1 MRDKPLKYIITTL
14 LLIWLAG
21 LYQGS
26 WPEPL
31 QEIINGYKGEV
42 SETTI
47 DQAVILTE
55 KRRKHIL
62 YGNGK
67 SGGHKHGV
75 GTPCK
80 SEFPENWD
88 DEKIISVTK
97 KIAANDNLPWKQQ
110 DNGYHVSEYFEDN
123 VKVRVVLGEKKQRV
137 ITSYPLN
144 LPRNP
149 CPPVGPANDN

>member
-1 MRDKPLKYIITTL
+1 MFLV
-14 LLIWLAG
+14 G
-21 LYQGS
+21 LYEGNL
-26 WPEPL
+26 PEPVQDFL
-31 QEIINGYKGEV
+31 KGYRGEV

-47 DQAVILTE
+47 DQAVILTN
-55 KRRKHIL
+55 KRRQHIL

-80 SEFPENWD
+80 SEFPEDWD

-110 DNGYHVSEYFEDN
+110 DNGYHVSEYFEDG
-123 VKVRVVLGEKKQRV
+123 VKVRVVLGSKKQRI
-137 ITSYPLN
+137 ITSYPTN
-144 LPRNP
+144 VQRNP
-149 CPPVGPANDN
+149 CPANDN